1 LIKGKKYNIGVKI
14 LDVGYK
20 RQVLRNPTGISFKY
34 FHCERVSPRSREGY
48 VILSIKPVVS
58 MFSRLIISS
67 MVLFTKI
74 FIRFDYIYYYLN
86 VLLYIKQCEKIERRI
101 TTKEPV

>member
-1 LIKGKKYNIGVKI
+1 
-14 LDVGYK
+14 
-20 RQVLRNPTGISFKY
+20 
-34 FHCERVSPRSREGY
+34 
-48 VILSIKPVVS
+48 